1 MVATALRLAEGEGEL
16 RFVDDQHGSP
26 TFTADLAP
34 AVVTLGLDRRPGIFH
49 VTNSGATTWWGFVRA
64 VLAEAGADPDR
75 VKPIKTAELD
85 PPRPAPR
92 PAYSVLDNM
101 ALRVERAPLP
111 AGLAGRPVP
120 AGHRTARP
128 AGGGR
133 MTARRPTPAPRR
145 TRVAVIGA
153 GYVGLPT
160 AATLAHFGHTVVL
173 AERDPA
179 RLSALRAGRMPIVEV
194 GLDDLVAGGVA
205 AGTLSFTDS
214 AVEAVAGAEFVFLC
228 VPTPQS
234 ADGSAD
240 LSYVEA
246 AAKEIAAH
254 LEPGAI
260 VVNKSTVPVGS
271 ATMVEQVIGRP
282 DIGVVS
288 NPEFLREG
296 TAVLDSLNPDR
307 IVVGADDPQAAAK
320 VGELFSSTSAP
331 LIVTDATTSETI
343 KYASNAFL
351 ATKLSFVNALA
362 GLCEEVGADARD
374 VLLGLGYDK
383 RIGFEFLRP
392 GPGWGGSCL
401 PKDTRA
407 LLHIAREAGY
417 DFSLLAGAI
426 ASNDEQLTRV
436 VSKVEARLR
445 RLGRRGDGGR
455 VGPHLQGQHRRPAR
469 LAQPA
474 DQPPPLRAG
483 GDGAGLRPDGA
494 RPRPSAPDDL
504 RGLHLRA
511 DPYEAATGARVLV
524 VLTEWDE
531 FRWLDFSRVLAVM
544 AEPYIVDARNLL
556 DPAAVRRMGFHYA
569 GIGRR

>member
-1 MVATALRLAEGEGEL
+1 MSSRLEA
-16 RFVDDQHGSP
+16 R
-26 TFTADLAP
+26 
-34 AVVTLGLDRRPGIFH
+34 
-49 VTNSGATTWWGFVRA
+49 TT
-64 VLAEAGADPDR
+64 
-75 VKPIKTAELD
+75 
-85 PPRPAPR
+85 PR
-92 PAYSVLDNM
+92 
-101 ALRVERAPLP
+101 
-111 AGLAGRPVP
+111 
-120 AGHRTARP
+120 
-128 AGGGR
+128 
-133 MTARRPTPAPRR
+133 
-145 TRVAVIGA
+145 RVAVIGA

-160 AATLAHFGHTVVL
+160 AASLAAFGHRVVL
-173 AERDPA
+173 AEREPR
-179 RLSALRAGRMPIVEV
+179 RLAALRSGRMPIVEA
-194 GLDDLVAGGVA
+194 GLDELVERTVTAGN
-205 AGTLSFTDS
+205 LSFTDS
-214 AVEAVAGAEFVFLC
+214 SVEAVAGAEFVFLC

-240 LSYVEA
+240 LSFVES
-246 AAKEIAAH
+246 AAKEIATH
-254 LEPGAI
+254 LEPGAV

-271 ATMVEQVIGRP
+271 ATTVERVIGRP
-282 DIGVVS
+282 DVEVVS

-296 TAVLDSLNPDR
+296 TAVFDSLNPDR
-307 IVVGADDPQAAAK
+307 IVVGADDPQAAAR
-320 VGELFSSTSAP
+320 VGELFSATGAP

-362 GLCEEVGADARD
+362 GLCEEVGADSRD

-407 LLHIAREAGY
+407 LLHIARKAGY

-436 VSKVEARLR
+436 VAKVEAACGGSVDGATVAVWGLTFKANTDD
-445 RLGRRGDGGR
+445 RRGS
-455 VGPHLQGQHRRPAR
+455 PSLQITHR
-469 LAQPA
+469 LAALGATVQAFDPTVEAELEPA
-474 DQPPPLRAG
+474 EDLRA
-483 GDGAGLRPDGA
+483 
-494 RPRPSAPDDL
+494 
-504 RGLHLRA
+504 LHLHA

-544 AEPYIVDARNLL
+544 DEPCIVDARNLL
-556 DPAAVRRMGFHYA
+556 DPAAVRRMGFSYS